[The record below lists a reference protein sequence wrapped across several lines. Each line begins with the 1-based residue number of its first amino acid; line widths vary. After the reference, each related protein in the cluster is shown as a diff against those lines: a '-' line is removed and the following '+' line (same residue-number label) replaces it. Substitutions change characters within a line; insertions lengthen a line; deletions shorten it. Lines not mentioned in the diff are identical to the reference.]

1 MAVRQNTKQIF
12 VTISVPAKTVISL
25 LLQPIT
31 VQCPRHETRSG
42 PMGGEDRWLMII
54 SDGSFIS
61 IFSLWA
67 GLIRVYV
74 IWSLC
79 GRESADTSQDICQY
93 QELSPCYPQP
103 VLTTTLPI
111 NLPTNHFQPPDFVPI
126 YMYAP
131 CNTFTQFSKNKSFE
145 FRTKIMSIN
154 SWTVLSISY
163 SAERENHITLHCREN
178 GGVSHWHFK
187 FWLSPPQWFVVTFK

>member
-1 MAVRQNTKQIF
+1 MSGGDTSRVWLIVWTWLGGC
-12 VTISVPAKTVISL
+12 VSL
-25 LLQPIT
+25 LAYCKSIWRWDKTLNRYLWQYCSLPRQLLVLLTQPIR
-31 VQCPRHETRSG
+31 VQLSHHLTLSP
-42 PMGGEDRWLMII
+42 PMGGTDRWLMII
-54 SDGSFIS
+54 LDGSFIS

-79 GRESADTSQDICQY
+79 GRERTDTSQDICQY

-111 NLPTNHFQPPDFVPI
+111 NLPTNHFQPPDFVLI

-131 CNTFTQFSKNKSFE
+131 CNTFT
-145 FRTKIMSIN
+145 I
-154 SWTVLSISY
+154 
-163 SAERENHITLHCREN
+163 
-178 GGVSHWHFK
+178 FK
-187 FWLSPPQWFVVTFK
+187 E